1 MRKIERPSGAL
12 GVSDHGREVAAGQ
25 PLIFRWCER

>member
-1 MRKIERPSGAL
+1 MRKIERLSGAL

-25 PLIFRWCER
+25 PPDLPLL

>member
-1 MRKIERPSGAL
+1 MRKIERLSGAL

-25 PLIFRWCER
+25 PLIFRSCER

>member
-12 GVSDHGREVAAGQ
+12 GVSDHGREIAAGQ
-25 PLIFRWCER
+25 PPIFPLV